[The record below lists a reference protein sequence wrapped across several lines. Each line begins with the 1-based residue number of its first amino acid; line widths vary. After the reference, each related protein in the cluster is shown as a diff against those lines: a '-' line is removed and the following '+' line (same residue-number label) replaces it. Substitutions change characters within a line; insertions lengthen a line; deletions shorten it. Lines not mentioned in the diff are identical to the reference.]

1 MHTCIYIPLSFIQN
15 NTVQGLIITNGT
27 KTYAVFTYKCNFLS
41 WSGQAV
47 IGFNAGGDYYDNH
60 PLSGLDT
67 AHLVACV
74 HQMNGSEW
82 NNVIYDTFGS
92 KP

>member
-1 MHTCIYIPLSFIQN
+1 M
-15 NTVQGLIITNGT
+15 
-27 KTYAVFTYKCNFLS
+27 
-41 WSGQAV
+41 
-47 IGFNAGGDYYDNH
+47 IGFKAGGDYYDNH

-82 NNVIYDTFGS
+82 NNVIYDLVPSPDELSVDETPPQYASFGNLLLFAAMHNNYIMS
-92 KP
+92 IDY